1 MKNRQIAALFLCGIM
16 SLSLLA
22 GCASNT
28 ADADNSQNDNAQTTE
43 DGMKALYLSE
53 QGIFSAGGITVTS
66 DGTFDPENQWEET
79 EPVRPPMWITP
90 MCSIRSPQRKPDFPW
105 YSCTAMASP
114 AWAG

>member
-22 GCASNT
+22 GCASKT

-53 QGIFSAGGITVTS
+53 
-66 DGTFDPENQWEET
+66 

-90 MCSIRSPQRKPDFPW
+90 MCSIRSPQRKPGFPW
-105 YSCTAMASP
+105 CSSTAMASP